1 MSYVFNTLK
10 FNFFSGFCEA
20 KSNKK
25 IVIYVISFSFFSGF
39 CEAYKKN
46 YKQL

>member
-10 FNFFSGFCEA
+10 FNFFSDFCEA

-25 IVIYVISFSFFSGF
+25 IVIYVSNSCVFQFF
-39 CEAYKKN
+39 ELLDALNKY
-46 YKQL
+46 